1 MKKNLRALCLLLPTI
16 ALLALAGCSSS
27 PKDTFKR
34 VTGVE
39 LPSDVLT
46 TTVDTR
52 GFFGDGELIYT
63 FDMTEEGGRETEEQ
77 IKNARHWLPLPMT
90 ATLEELVYSRFQ
102 GNIPRVAN
110 GYYFFY
116 DQQHK
121 THEDNLVDK
130 SYSYD
135 FVICTYD
142 TDNFVARYYEQHT

>member
-1 MKKNLRALCLLLPTI
+1 MKKYLKAFCLLLPTI
-16 ALLALAGCSSS
+16 VLLALAGCSSS

-39 LPSDVLT
+39 LPSDVQT
-46 TTVDTR
+46 TAVDTR

-63 FDMTEEGGRETEEQ
+63 FDMTEEDGRATEEQ
-77 IKNARHWLPLPMT
+77 IKNARYWLPLPMT
-90 ATLEELVYSRFQ
+90 KTLDELVYTLFK
-102 GNIPRVAN
+102 GNIPRVTN

-121 THEDNLVDK
+121 THEDNLVGK

-142 TDNFVARYYEQHT
+142 TDNFVAKYYEQHT